1 MGNQFNEI
9 MQKLRAQRVRARR
22 YTAMLLVLAML
33 TSLSVSWRL
42 HQVGTA
48 LTTDNEYCCGME
60 EHVHTDEC
68 YTEELVCGYEE
79 GEPEDPDSA
88 FSVDSEPTTEEPEA
102 EPEEPEPEET
112 EPEVHHHTADCY
124 ETVLVEHKELTCGQ
138 EEHTHDVTC
147 PVDPDTGDFLCGY
160 EEHTHTDD
168 CYTTE
173 TETEEKLVCGYEEG
187 EVISDGTA
195 ADDDGIAA
203 LEDTNTATSVA
214 EDDSS
219 SEAVS
224 EPVLHHHT
232 EACYKKV
239 LTCTIPEHTHTLACL
254 ADYSADVETD
264 DDWQKYSIGLS
275 DNWNEALLAVAKEQL
290 GYKESE
296 KNFQTD
302 EALGDIIDVH
312 HYTRYGAFY
321 GNPYADW
328 DVAFIAFCQHYAGIP
343 KTEIPQRLGLEAL
356 RADMDAMGFAYLTE
370 GEDAAYEAI
379 PGDVVTYNKNGTA
392 DDETIGIVETVGDDS
407 LTVISGAVEGAV
419 AEVTVPFTDVTST
432 ILVDQAYS
440 DYVGEADDRD
450 GSHDDEIAVQPA
462 DEKAAA
468 AVDASEG
475 DIFNTNPPAVNLNDS
490 DVQKSLGLTFT
501 LENKPDGNDWKE
513 IPAGSDIQEGD
524 EVRLVL
530 NMKAVPEGTF
540 SNATNGNKAY
550 YRLPYKL
557 AKPVTENIY
566 DENDST
572 KVIGHL
578 NVNTDGLAVITFD
591 DGVKGFDYTKAFQ
604 ATINVSGYIV
614 ASGDG
619 ATEDF
624 SLSNGTHFTLKKK
637 SDIKTDKSAAAE
649 VVEKGDKTYFKY
661 TVKVSSQNGT
671 AGQPV
676 TIDDVITNLYNLTGS
691 YDTDSFKLT
700 KKDGTEVDLTGKLTF
715 ASNGKSFKIK
725 ELEAL
730 GKDDY
735 YELTYLYEVNGANN
749 FKAEKWGTV
758 DNTATATSGENVSTD
773 PEKKSLSSDDITV
786 EKYGAIGGYGNDQ
799 AVGKI
804 TWTVTINNPNGRDL
818 KDYVVDDALKTS
830 GITIREGDKVKIEE
844 STDSYNFHDFKVA
857 GEKQYGTINAQ
868 HTGFTYT
875 FPEGS
880 TGKKYRFTYYTTM
893 PNGTDGTKDVIN
905 GVDVKKGEKTYHAEG
920 TVQNAVR
927 EKKLLKDSS
936 GKLETVSP
944 GKMQEKKWNIA
955 VRTDASVGKRS
966 SFTVTDTFQKPTI
979 GGAEATG
986 LKHYAVKSTL
996 EQELKDSIKFYW
1008 VSGENSG
1015 KASYSD
1021 LTKSEFGGV
1030 KINIEYYKA
1039 NREVA
1044 TEDTDEV
1051 TSFKITVD
1059 WTNAT
1064 DKDLVITR
1072 LNAESYSSYVED
1084 VSSLN
1089 AGETL
1094 TVTNQI
1100 AYGGDHKEATSSYT
1114 KPAAGKAELRK
1125 YVCDNAD
1132 TGFSENATVEYGK
1145 IIWFKL
1151 ILKNVTD
1158 DTVTVT
1164 DTLPKG
1170 LKYENFVASND
1181 TGWKCSY
1188 YVGFSK
1194 DTKSGVNET
1203 SDLFPLSGQSN
1214 MGDANRQGQGYLTV
1228 SYTPYQKNQEQKLT
1242 FTLKNLTEAQKN
1254 NPKGYNIAIIFGVR
1268 VDDDRWDDINFTQ
1281 DTYTN
1286 TAKWDKEAQAKTAD
1300 VTVQRTNFGLWKTAR
1315 PSIDKNAATYTV
1327 EINKESKQW
1336 LSKSGSELELHDTL
1350 TIPAKIDAEIN
1361 RQSVKLEKYVNGVLT
1376 DVKATDLLRFTLEP
1390 MQTDGTNKVYKMT
1403 FAVPDGCYYRL
1414 TYEYRFLVG
1423 NQYGNQTFQI
1433 SNKVDMF
1440 GHGETNSD
1448 YWYNYQEGGGTAS
1461 QTNTNTLQLFKVERN
1476 KYNNTLPGATF
1487 KLSQWNSS
1495 GWSEVGNDYTTD
1507 ENGQIL
1513 FRYADSVNA
1522 DVVKV
1527 ERAVLY
1533 KLEEIAPPS
1542 GYIGDSTFHY
1552 FLMLDANQTKDDA
1565 AITTAIQ
1572 GSDVAESQIT
1582 FVAANQTEQMYV
1594 ENTAKQITIRKVW
1607 QDANGKQESNVPHE
1621 DITVKLTRYD
1631 ATGRKD
1637 ESWSA
1642 DITLSSDHS
1651 WTYIYPDTSKTPT
1664 DEPLKDG
1671 YTYAVEEEKESVP
1684 SGYNVSYTDQNGNEK
1699 HTGFTSGD
1707 TVVIK
1712 NMQKTNW
1719 LKVEKKWLAEDG
1731 ETALKDADLPKS
1743 ITVQLY
1749 KMNDSGVGEKV
1760 EGKTLELNAG
1770 NYWKGQFTGLEEDA
1784 QYYVVEDPQV
1794 AGFKVTYSHTDLN
1807 AAPTGSTVTVTNTK
1821 KRTETTLDVVKK
1833 WQDSDRKPLTENL
1846 PDKITL
1852 VLYEK
1857 GTPNV
1862 EKVRVEVTPDA
1873 DGNWKHTFTGLEPEK
1888 EYYVE
1893 EVSVGGYEVVSG
1905 TGEGNA
1911 ALPGAT
1917 ITVTNRKN
1925 APGYELPATG
1935 STGTAPYTTAGAVL
1949 MGAALVGGYRRKRRQ
1964 ERRGE

>member
-60 EHVHTDEC
+60 EHVHTDDC

-102 EPEEPEPEET
+102 EPEEPEPEEI
-112 EPEVHHHTADCY
+112 EPEVHYHTADCY

-138 EEHTHDVTC
+138 EEHTHDETC
-147 PVDPDTGDFLCGY
+147 PVDPDTGDFLCGF

-168 CYTTE
+168 CFTTE

-187 EVISDGTA
+187 QVLSDGTA

-214 EDDSS
+214 EDSS

-232 EACYKKV
+232 EACYEKV

-264 DDWQKYSIGLS
+264 DDWQKYSVGLS

-432 ILVDQAYS
+432 ILVDQAYG

-450 GSHDDEIAVQPA
+450 GSDDEEIAVQPA
-462 DEKAAA
+462 DEMDAA
-468 AVDASEG
+468 AVDASE
-475 DIFNTNPPAVNLNDS
+475 DIFNITGALDLNDETN
-490 DVQKSLGLTFT
+490 QKKLGLTFT
-501 LENKPDGNDWKE
+501 LENKPDGKNWEK
-513 IPAGSDIQEGD
+513 IPDGSEIQEGD

-530 NMKAVPEGTF
+530 NMESVPENIF
-540 SNATNGNKAY
+540 HDAPNGNKAY

-557 AKPVTENIY
+557 AEPLTDKPIYKEGSTTE
-566 DENDST
+566 
-572 KVIGHL
+572 VIGHL
-578 NVNTDGLAVITFD
+578 NVNTEGLAIITFD
-591 DGVKGFDYTKAFQ
+591 KVQGFDYTKTFK
-604 ATINVSGYIV
+604 ATVNVSGKIV
-614 ASGDG
+614 A
-619 ATEDF
+619 
-624 SLSNGTHFTLKKK
+624 NGTGTSENIKFSDDAHFTLKKK
-637 SDIKTDKSAAAE
+637 SDIKTEKSAAAE

-661 TVKVSSQNGT
+661 TVKVSSENGT
-671 AGQPV
+671 AGQLV
-676 TIDDVITNLYNLTGS
+676 TIDDVITSLYNLTGS
-691 YDTDSFKLT
+691 YDTGSFKLT
-700 KKDGTEVDLTGKLTF
+700 KKDGTEVGLTGKLTF
-715 ASNGKSFKIK
+715 ASDGKSFKIENLDSLDK
-725 ELEAL
+725 GEF
-730 GKDDY
+730 
-735 YELTYLYEVNGANN
+735 YELTYLYEVRHSGEHNN
-749 FKAEKWGTV
+749 EWGTV
-758 DNTATATSGENVSTD
+758 DNAATAKSGENVSTAT
-773 PEKKSLSSDDITV
+773 EKKSLSSEDITV
-786 EKYGAIGGYGNDQ
+786 EKTGGIGGYGNDQ

-818 KDYVVDDALKTS
+818 KGYEVVDALKTS
-830 GITIREGDKVKIEE
+830 GITIRAGDNIKIQEWNGWTFE
-844 STDSYNFHDFKVA
+844 DFKV
-857 GEKQYGTINAQ
+857 KDKQQYGTINGE

-880 TGKKYRFTYYTTM
+880 TGTKYQFIYYTTM
-893 PNGTDGTKDVIN
+893 PDGTGGKDVTN
-905 GVDVKKGEKTYHAEG
+905 GVDVKKGEKGYHAEY
-920 TVQNAVR
+920 TVPNAVR
-927 EKKLLKDSS
+927 TRNLLKNSS
-936 GKLETVSP
+936 GKLETVST
-944 GKMQEKKWNIA
+944 GKMQEKKWGIA
-955 VRTDASVGKRS
+955 VRTAASVGKKS

-979 GGAEATG
+979 GGVEATG
-986 LKHYAVKSTL
+986 LKHYAVKKDL
-996 EQELKDSIKFYW
+996 DWQLKNGIKFYW

-1015 KASYSD
+1015 SAKYSE
-1021 LTKSEFGGV
+1021 LTKTEYSGV
-1030 KINIEYYKA
+1030 KIDITYYKA
-1039 NREVA
+1039 DREVA
-1044 TEDTDEV
+1044 TEEDDEV
-1051 TSFKITVD
+1051 TSFEIKVD
-1059 WTNAT
+1059 WTGAANGN
-1064 DKDLVITR
+1064 LVITQ
-1072 LNAESYSSYVED
+1072 LNAEPYSSYVED
-1084 VSSLN
+1084 ASSLE
-1089 AGETL
+1089 AGKTL

-1100 AYGGDHKEATSSYT
+1100 EYEGDHVSAKSEYT
-1114 KPAAGKAELRK
+1114 KPAAGNPQLVKRASGNE
-1125 YVCDNAD
+1125 Y
-1132 TGFSENATVEYGK
+1132 TGFNKSASVEYGK
-1145 IIWFKL
+1145 VIWFKL
-1151 ILKNVTD
+1151 ILKNMTD

-1170 LKYENFVASND
+1170 LKFDKDD
-1181 TGWKCSY
+1181 TTMGNGSSY
-1188 YVGFSK
+1188 YVGFSMN
-1194 DTKSGVNET
+1194 DGDGINASCLV
-1203 SDLFPLSGQSN
+1203 PLDGTGGSQVSS
-1214 MGDANRQGQGYLTV
+1214 RQGDGYLTV
-1228 SYTPYQKNQEQKLT
+1228 SAADYEQGKEQQVT
-1242 FTLKNLTEAQKN
+1242 FELKNLKKAQVNNTENK
-1254 NPKGYNIAIIFGVR
+1254 PIAIIFGVQ
-1268 VDDDRWDDINFTQ
+1268 VDDDRWEDIDFTQ

-1286 TAKWDKEAQAKTAD
+1286 TATWNKDEKAKTAD
-1300 VTVQRTNFGLWKTAR
+1300 VTVKRTDFGLWKTAK
-1315 PSIDKNAATYTV
+1315 PSSDKNAATYTV
-1327 EINKESKQW
+1327 EINKDGKQW
-1336 LSKSGSELELHDTL
+1336 LSTPGSELELHDTL
-1350 TIPAKIDAEIN
+1350 TIPAEIDAEII
-1361 RQSVKLEKYVNGVLT
+1361 RKSVKLEKYVDWNWVDAT
-1376 DVKATDLLRFTLEP
+1376 TTDLRRFTLEP
-1390 MQTDGTNKVYKMT
+1390 MQIDGTNKVYKMT
-1403 FAVPDGCYYRL
+1403 FTVPDGCHYKL

-1423 NQYGNQTFQI
+1423 SSLGTQQFEI

-1440 GHGETNSD
+1440 GHGEIKSC
-1448 YWYNYQEGGGTAS
+1448 YQYHYAEGGGTAS
-1461 QTNTNTLQLFKVERN
+1461 QKNTNTLQLLKVERN

-1487 KLSQWNSS
+1487 KLSKRDGS
-1495 GWSEVGNDYTTD
+1495 GWSAVKNDCTTD
-1507 ENGQIL
+1507 TNGQIL
-1513 FRYADSVNA
+1513 FRYAESVDA
-1522 DVVKV
+1522 GVVQV
-1527 ERAVLY
+1527 ERGVLY
-1533 KLEEIAPPS
+1533 KLEETTAPN
-1542 GYIGDSTFHY
+1542 GYIGDSTPHY
-1552 FLMLDANQTKDDA
+1552 FLMLDANQTKDDK
-1565 AITTAIQ
+1565 AITDVVQ
-1572 GSDVAESQIT
+1572 NSGVAESQIT

-1594 ENTAKQITIRKVW
+1594 ENTAKKITIRKVW
-1607 QDANGKQESNVPHE
+1607 QDANGKQETNVNHE
-1621 DITVKLTRYD
+1621 PITVTLTRTD
-1631 ATGRKD
+1631 KATGLED
-1637 ESWSA
+1637 TSWSKE
-1642 DITLSSDHS
+1642 ITLSSGNN
-1651 WTYIYPDTSKTPT
+1651 WTYIYPDTSKTV
-1664 DEPLKDG
+1664 EPDDPLDDN
-1671 YTYAVEEEKESVP
+1671 YTYAVKEDNVP
-1684 SGYNVSYTDQNGNEK
+1684 SGYNVSYTDQNGNET

-1712 NMQKTNW
+1712 NMQKSGW

-1731 ETALKDADLPKS
+1731 KTALKDADLPES

-1749 KMNDSGVGEKV
+1749 KMNASGGGEKV
-1760 EGKTLELNAG
+1760 DGKTLKLNAG

-1784 QYYVVEDPQV
+1784 QYYVVEEPQV

-1833 WQDSDRKPLTENL
+1833 WQDSDGSTLTENL
-1846 PDKITL
+1846 PAEITL
-1852 VLYEK
+1852 ILYEK
-1857 GTPNV
+1857 GTNR
-1862 EKVRVEVTPDA
+1862 EMARGEVRPDA
-1873 DGNWKHTFTGLEPEK
+1873 DGSWKYTFTGLEPEK
-1888 EYYVE
+1888 EYYVG
-1893 EVSVGGYEVVSG
+1893 EVSVDGYEVVSG
-1905 TGEGNA
+1905 TGENNA

>member
-60 EHVHTDEC
+60 EHVHTDDC

-102 EPEEPEPEET
+102 EPEEPEPEEI

-124 ETVLVEHKELTCGQ
+124 ETVLVEHKEQTCGQ
-138 EEHTHDVTC
+138 EEHTHNDYC
-147 PVDPDTGDFLCGY
+147 IDPDTGNYICGY

-187 EVISDGTA
+187 EVLSDGTA

-232 EACYKKV
+232 EACYEKV

-264 DDWQKYSIGLS
+264 DDWQKYSVGLS
-275 DNWNEALLAVAKEQL
+275 DNWNEALLAVAQEQL

-440 DYVGEADDRD
+440 DYVGEPDDPD
-450 GSHDDEIAVQPA
+450 GSYDDEIAVQPA
-462 DEKAAA
+462 DEKGAT
-468 AVDASEG
+468 AVDASE
-475 DIFNTNPPAVNLNDS
+475 DIFNITGALDLNDEKNQN
-490 DVQKSLGLTFT
+490 DLGLTFT
-501 LENKPDGNDWKE
+501 LENKPDGKNWEK
-513 IPAGSDIQEGD
+513 IPAGSEIQEGD

-530 NMKAVPEGTF
+530 NMESVPENIFHDGQ
-540 SNATNGNKAY
+540 NGNKAY

-557 AKPVTENIY
+557 AEPLTDKPIYKEGSTTE
-566 DENDST
+566 
-572 KVIGHL
+572 VIGHL
-578 NVNTDGLAVITFD
+578 NVNPEGLAIITFD
-591 DGVKGFDYTKAFQ
+591 KVQGFDYTKTFK
-604 ATINVSGYIV
+604 ATINVSGKIV
-614 ASGDG
+614 AGGTDAS
-619 ATEDF
+619 EDIKF
-624 SLSNGTHFTLKKK
+624 SDDAHFTLKKK
-637 SDIKTDKSAAAE
+637 SDIKTEKSAAAE

-661 TVKVSSQNGT
+661 TVKVSSKNGT

-676 TIDDVITNLYNLTGS
+676 TIEDTITSLYNLTGS

-700 KKDGTEVDLTGKLTF
+700 KKDGTKVDLEGKLTF
-715 ASNGKSFKIK
+715 ASDGKSFKIDN
-725 ELEAL
+725 LAAL
-730 GKDDY
+730 GKDEY
-735 YELTYLYEVNGANN
+735 YELTYLYEVRHSGKYDN
-749 FKAEKWGTV
+749 KWGAV
-758 DNTATATSGENVSTD
+758 DNTAKATSGENVSTATAN
-773 PEKKSLSSDDITV
+773 KSLSSEDITV

-818 KDYVVDDALKTS
+818 KGYVVDDALKTD
-830 GITIREGDKVKIEE
+830 GITIRAGDKVKIEE
-844 STDSYNFHDFKVA
+844 STDSNSFHDFKVN
-857 GEKQYGTINAQ
+857 EIQQYGVIKEG
-868 HTGFTYT
+868 HKGFTYT

-880 TGKKYRFTYYTTM
+880 TGKKYRFTYYSTM
-893 PNGTDGTKDVIN
+893 PDGTGGKDVTN

-927 EKKLLKDSS
+927 EKKLLKNSS
-936 GKLETVSP
+936 GTLETVST

-955 VRTDASVGKRS
+955 VRTAASVGKKS

-979 GGAEATG
+979 DNTEATG
-986 LKHYAVKSTL
+986 LKHYAVKKDL
-996 EQELKDSIKFYW
+996 DAQLKNSIKVYW
-1008 VSGENSG
+1008 VSGETSG
-1015 KASYSD
+1015 YVWYYKE
-1021 LTKSEFGGV
+1021 TKPELEGV
-1030 KINIEYYKA
+1030 KINIAYYKA
-1039 NREVA
+1039 SGEEA
-1044 TEDTDEV
+1044 LEDTDEV

-1059 WTNAT
+1059 WTGAT
-1064 DKDLVITR
+1064 DGNLVITQ

-1084 VSSLN
+1084 VSSLE
-1089 AGETL
+1089 AGKTL

-1100 AYGGDHKEATSSYT
+1100 EYEGDHVSANSSYT
-1114 KPAAGKAELRK
+1114 KPAAGKAELKK
-1125 YVCDNAD
+1125 YACDNAYH
-1132 TGFSENATVEYGK
+1132 GFSENATVEYGK

-1181 TGWKCSY
+1181 TNWMKPY

-1194 DTKSGVNET
+1194 STESGVDAGT
-1203 SDLFPLSGQSN
+1203 SLFPLSGQSHT
-1214 MGDANRQGQGYLTV
+1214 DDDSRQGKGYLTV
-1228 SYTPYQKNQEQKLT
+1228 SYTPYQKNQEQTLT
-1242 FTLKNLTEAQKN
+1242 FTLTNLTEAQKN
-1254 NPKGYNIAIIFGVR
+1254 NPEGYNIAIIFGVR
-1268 VDDDRWDDINFTQ
+1268 VDDDRWEDIHFTQ

-1286 TAKWDKEAQAKTAD
+1286 TAKWDKEAKAKTAD
-1300 VTVQRTNFGLWKTAR
+1300 VTVQRTNFGLWKTAQQ
-1315 PSIDKNAATYTV
+1315 SSDQNAATYTV
-1327 EINKESKQW
+1327 EINKENKQW
-1336 LSKSGSELELHDTL
+1336 LSTPGSELELHDTL
-1350 TIPAKIDAEIN
+1350 TIPAEIDAEIN
-1361 RQSVKLEKYVNGVLT
+1361 RQSVKLEKYVNGALT
-1376 DVKATDLLRFTLEP
+1376 DVTTTDLRSFTLEP
-1390 MQTDGTNKVYKMT
+1390 MQIDGMNKVYKMT
-1403 FAVPDGCYYRL
+1403 FTVPDGCYYKL

-1423 NQYGNQTFQI
+1423 SSLGEQQFQI

-1448 YWYNYQEGGGTAS
+1448 YRYHYVEGGGTAS
-1461 QTNTNTLQLFKVERN
+1461 QKNTNTLQLLKVERN
-1476 KYNNTLPGATF
+1476 KYYNTLQGATF
-1487 KLSQWNSS
+1487 RLSQRDGSV
-1495 GWSEVGNDYTTD
+1495 WSEVKADCTTD
-1507 ENGQIL
+1507 ANGRIL
-1513 FRYADSVNA
+1513 FRYADSVDA

-1527 ERAVLY
+1527 ERGVLY
-1533 KLEEIAPPS
+1533 KLEEIAPPN
-1542 GYIGDSTFHY
+1542 GYIGDSTPHY
-1552 FLMLDANQTKDDA
+1552 FLMLNANQTKDDA
-1565 AITTAIQ
+1565 AITSVVQ
-1572 GSDVAESQIT
+1572 NSGVAESQIT

-1594 ENTAKQITIRKVW
+1594 ENTAKKITIRKVW
-1607 QDANGKQESNVPHE
+1607 QKADGTVDTGSHN
-1621 DITVKLTRYD
+1621 DITVTLTRTD
-1631 ATGRKD
+1631 KATGQVD
-1637 ESWSA
+1637 ASWSKE
-1642 DITLSSDHS
+1642 ITLSSGNN
-1651 WTYIYPDTSKTPT
+1651 WTYIYPDTSKTV
-1664 DEPLKDG
+1664 EPDDPLDDN
-1671 YTYAVEEEKESVP
+1671 YTYAVKEDNVP
-1684 SGYNVSYTDQNGNEK
+1684 SGYNVSYTDRNGNETN
-1699 HTGFTSGD
+1699 TGFTSGD

-1712 NMQKTNW
+1712 NMQKSGW

-1731 ETALKDADLPKS
+1731 KTALKDADLPDGTA
-1743 ITVQLY
+1743 ITLKLY
-1749 KMNDSGVGEKV
+1749 KVGEAEPV
-1760 EGKTLELNAG
+1760 KTQTLTKGDG
-1770 NYWKGQFTGLEEDA
+1770 NNWKWTFTGLDENA
-1784 QYYVVEDPQV
+1784 QYYVVEEPQ
-1794 AGFKVTYSHTDLN
+1794 AADFKVTYSHTDLRP
-1807 AAPTGSTVTVTNTK
+1807 ASTGATVTVTNTK

-1833 WQDSDRKPLTENL
+1833 WQDSDCNPLTENL
-1846 PDKITL
+1846 PTEITL
-1852 VLYEK
+1852 ILYEK
-1857 GTPNV
+1857 GTNQEMAC
-1862 EKVRVEVTPDA
+1862 EKVKPDA

-1893 EVSVGGYEVVSG
+1893 EVSVVGYEVVSG

>member
-48 LTTDNEYCCGME
+48 LTTDNEYSCGME

-79 GEPEDPDSA
+79 GEPEEPDPA

-102 EPEEPEPEET
+102 EPEELEPEET

-187 EVISDGTA
+187 QVLSDGTA
-195 ADDDGIAA
+195 AEDGIAA

-214 EDDSS
+214 DDSS

-232 EACYKKV
+232 EACYEKV
-239 LTCTIPEHTHTLACL
+239 LTCTIPEHTHTLECL

-264 DDWQKYSIGLS
+264 DDWEKYSVGLS

-419 AEVTVPFTDVTST
+419 AEVNVPFTDVTST
-432 ILVDQAYS
+432 ILVDQAY
-440 DYVGEADDRD
+440 DNYVGEADDRD
-450 GSHDDEIAVQPA
+450 GSYDDEIAVQPA
-462 DEKAAA
+462 DEMGAA
-468 AVDASEG
+468 AVYASE
-475 DIFNTNPPAVNLNDS
+475 DIFNTTGALDLNDETN
-490 DVQKSLGLTFT
+490 QKNLGLTFT
-501 LENKPDGNDWKE
+501 LENKPDGKNWEE
-513 IPAGSDIQEGD
+513 IPTNSVIQEGD

-530 NMKAVPEGTF
+530 NMGSVPE
-540 SNATNGNKAY
+540 NAFRDAPNGNKAY
-550 YRLPYKL
+550 YQLPYKL
-557 AKPVTENIY
+557 AEPLTDKPIYKEGSTTE
-566 DENDST
+566 
-572 KVIGHL
+572 VIGHL
-578 NVNTDGLAVITFD
+578 NVNTEGLAIITFD
-591 DGVKGFDYTKAFQ
+591 KVEGFDYTKAFK
-604 ATINVSGYIV
+604 ATINVSGKIV
-614 ASGDG
+614 ASGTG
-619 ATEDF
+619 TSEDIKF
-624 SLSNGTHFTLKKK
+624 SDDAHFTLKKN
-637 SDIKTDKSAAAE
+637 SDIKTKKTAAAE
-649 VVEKGDKTYFKY
+649 VVEKGGRTYFKY
-661 TVKVSSQNGT
+661 TVKVSSENGT
-671 AGQPV
+671 AGQLV

-691 YDTDSFKLT
+691 YNKESFTLT
-700 KKDGTEVDLTGKLTF
+700 KDGVDAMPTGSPEF
-715 ASNGKSFKIK
+715 ASDGKSFKI
-725 ELEAL
+725 ENLPAL
-730 GKDDY
+730 NKNES
-735 YELTYLYEVNGANN
+735 YELTYLYEVSGADN
-749 FKAEKWGTV
+749 FETEKWGTV
-758 DNTATATSGENVSTD
+758 DNTATATSGENRSPD
-773 PEKKSLSSDDITV
+773 DAKKLLSSEDITV
-786 EKYGAIGGYGNDQ
+786 EKTGGIGGYGNDQ

-818 KDYVVDDALKTS
+818 KDYVVDDDLKTN
-830 GITIREGDKVKIEE
+830 GITIREGDKVKIQEWNGWKFE
-844 STDSYNFHDFKVA
+844 DFKVKD
-857 GEKQYGTINAQ
+857 EQQYGTIKEG

-880 TGKKYRFTYYTTM
+880 TGEKYQFIYYTTM
-893 PNGTDGTKDVIN
+893 PDGTGGIKDVKN
-905 GVDVKKGEKTYHAEG
+905 EVDVKKGEKKYHAEG

-944 GKMQEKKWNIA
+944 GKMQEKKWSIA

-1064 DKDLVITR
+1064 DKDLVITQ

-1114 KPAAGKAELRK
+1114 KPAAGKAELKK
-1125 YVCDNAD
+1125 YACDNAD
-1132 TGFSENATVEYGK
+1132 HGFSENATVEYGK

-1214 MGDANRQGQGYLTV
+1214 MGDANRQGQGYLTLN
-1228 SYTPYQKNQEQKLT
+1228 YTPYQKNQEQKLT

-1361 RQSVKLEKYVNGVLT
+1361 RQSVKLEKCVDNWQWV
-1376 DVKATDLLRFTLEP
+1376 DVTTTDLRRFTLEP

-1403 FAVPDGCYYRL
+1403 FAVPDGCYYKL

-1423 NQYGNQTFQI
+1423 DNSVGTQDFQI

-1440 GHGETNSD
+1440 GHGETNKD
-1448 YWYNYQEGGGTAS
+1448 YWYQYQQGGGTAS

-1513 FRYADSVNA
+1513 FRYANQVSGN
-1522 DVVKV
+1522 VVKV
-1527 ERAVLY
+1527 ERGVLY
-1533 KLEEIAPPS
+1533 RLEEIAAPN
-1542 GYIGDSTFHY
+1542 GYIGDSTPHY
-1552 FLMLDANQTKDDA
+1552 FLMLAANQTKDDA
-1565 AITTAIQ
+1565 AITTAMQ
-1572 GSDVAESQIT
+1572 GSGVAESQIT

-1594 ENTAKQITIRKVW
+1594 KNTAKQITIRKLW
-1607 QDANGKQESNVPHE
+1607 LKDDGKLDTGPH
-1621 DITVKLTRYD
+1621 DNITVKLTRYD

-1671 YTYAVEEEKESVP
+1671 YTYAVEEEKDNVP
-1684 SGYNVSYTDQNGNEK
+1684 NGYNVTYSYVDKDGTTQSEGVTAGGTATITNQ
-1699 HTGFTSGD
+1699 
-1707 TVVIK
+1707 
-1712 NMQKTNW
+1712 QKTNW

-1731 ETALKDADLPKS
+1731 KTALKDADLPES

-1749 KMNDSGVGEKV
+1749 KVNDSGVGEKV
-1760 EGKTLELNAG
+1760 EGKTLKLNAG
-1770 NYWKGQFTGLEEDA
+1770 NYWKGQFTDLDPDA
-1784 QYYVVEDPQV
+1784 QYYVVE
-1794 AGFKVTYSHTDLN
+1794 
-1807 AAPTGSTVTVTNTK
+1807 
-1821 KRTETTLDVVKK
+1821 
-1833 WQDSDRKPLTENL
+1833 
-1846 PDKITL
+1846 
-1852 VLYEK
+1852 
-1857 GTPNV
+1857 
-1862 EKVRVEVTPDA
+1862 
-1873 DGNWKHTFTGLEPEK
+1873 
-1888 EYYVE
+1888 
-1893 EVSVGGYEVVSG
+1893 EVSVDGYTVSY
-1905 TGEGNA
+1905 TNDADLPA
-1911 ALPGAT
+1911 APGDT